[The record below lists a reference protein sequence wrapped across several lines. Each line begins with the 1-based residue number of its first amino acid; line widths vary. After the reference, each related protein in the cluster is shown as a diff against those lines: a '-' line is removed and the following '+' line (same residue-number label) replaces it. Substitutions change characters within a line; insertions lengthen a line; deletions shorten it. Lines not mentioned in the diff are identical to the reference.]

1 MAYEGGIEVF
11 EKILN
16 ILKQG
21 AKLLKDSGLNITE
34 VKELVKKKIAE
45 LVEKAID
52 FKIDFLEYLLERIII
67 IAINIAIDKFV
78 DEIFENEAVA
88 AALPADAPEAE
99 IAKAIF
105 TI

>member
-1 MAYEGGIEVF
+1 MADEGGIEVF

-21 AKLLKDSGLNITE
+21 AKLLKDAGFNHEE
-34 VKELVKKKIAE
+34 VKEVVKKKLAE

-78 DEIFENEAVA
+78 DEIFEDDA
-88 AALPADAPEAE
+88 AAANLEPDAPEAE
-99 IAKAIF
+99 IAKALF
-105 TI
+105 VR

>member
-1 MAYEGGIEVF
+1 MADKGGIDVF

-21 AKLLKDSGLNITE
+21 AKFLKDSGLDITE
-34 VKELVKKKIAE
+34 IKEIVKKKIEE

-67 IAINIAIDKFV
+67 IAVNIAIDRFV
-78 DEIFENEAVA
+78 DEIFENDEKA
-88 AALPADAPEAE
+88 AALPVDAPEAE

-105 TI
+105 IK

>member
-1 MAYEGGIEVF
+1 MAYKGGIDVF

-21 AKLLKDSGLNITE
+21 AKFLKDSGLNITE

-78 DEIFENEAVA
+78 DELFQNEAVA

>member
-1 MAYEGGIEVF
+1 MF

-21 AKLLKDSGLNITE
+21 AKFLKDSGLNITE
-34 VKELVKKKIAE
+34 IKEIVKKKMAE

-67 IAINIAIDKFV
+67 VAINIAIDKFV
-78 DEIFENEAVA
+78 DEIFEDEAVA

>member
-1 MAYEGGIEVF
+1 MADEGGIEVF

-21 AKLLKDSGLNITE
+21 AKFLKDSGLNITE
-34 VKELVKKKIAE
+34 IKEIVKKKMAE

-78 DEIFENEAVA
+78 DEIFEDEEKA
-88 AALPADAPEAE
+88 AALPEDAPEAE
-99 IAKAIF
+99 IAKALF
-105 TI
+105 VR

>member
-1 MAYEGGIEVF
+1 VF

-21 AKLLKDSGLNITE
+21 AKFLKDSGLNITE

-67 IAINIAIDKFV
+67 VAINIAIDKFV

>member
-1 MAYEGGIEVF
+1 MF

-21 AKLLKDSGLNITE
+21 AKLLKDAGFNHEE
-34 VKELVKKKIAE
+34 VKEMVKKKLAE

-52 FKIDFLEYLLERIII
+52 FKIDFLEYLLERIVI
-67 IAINIAIDKFV
+67 IAINTTIDKFV

>member
-1 MAYEGGIEVF
+1 MADEGGIEVF

-21 AKLLKDSGLNITE
+21 AKLLKDAGFNHEE
-34 VKELVKKKIAE
+34 VKETVKKKLAE

-78 DEIFENEAVA
+78 DEIFEDEEKA
-88 AALPADAPEAE
+88 AALEPDTPEAD

-105 TI
+105 IE

>member
-1 MAYEGGIEVF
+1 MADEGGIEVF
-11 EKILN
+11 EKILD

-21 AKLLKDSGLNITE
+21 AKFLKDSGLDITE
-34 VKELVKKKIAE
+34 VKELVKKKIEE

-78 DEIFENEAVA
+78 DEIFENETVA
-88 AALPADAPEAE
+88 AALPTDAPEAE

-105 TI
+105 TK

>member
-1 MAYEGGIEVF
+1 MADEGGIDVF

-21 AKLLKDSGLNITE
+21 AKFLKDSGLNITE
-34 VKELVKKKIAE
+34 VKELVKKKIEE

-78 DEIFENEAVA
+78 DEIFEDEAVA

>member
-1 MAYEGGIEVF
+1 MGKGGIDVF

-21 AKLLKDSGLNITE
+21 AKFLKDSGLDITE
-34 VKELVKKKIAE
+34 IKEIVKKKIEE

-67 IAINIAIDKFV
+67 IAVNIAIDKFV
-78 DEIFENEAVA
+78 DEIFENDEKA
-88 AALPADAPEAE
+88 AALPVDAPEAE

-105 TI
+105 TK

>member
-1 MAYEGGIEVF
+1 MF

-21 AKLLKDSGLNITE
+21 AKFLKDSGLNITE
-34 VKELVKKKIAE
+34 VKELVKKKVEE

-78 DEIFENEAVA
+78 DEIFKDEEVA
-88 AALPADAPEAE
+88 ATLPEDAPEAE